1 MKKFKIGQLL
11 IWIWRRR
18 SPLVIFASIV
28 TLVAI
33 AGVLFWLLAPPI
45 WQTISQKP
53 GGEIPDSTRIELAKT
68 VAELFL
74 GVLVLETLYFTWRRV
89 TAAERTVEV
98 AQEGQITERFT
109 RAIDQLGSEKVP
121 IRLGGIYALER
132 IARDSAEDHWPV
144 MQVMMDC
151 VPRRPSLDKQPVG
164 DPSERSVPADV
175 QAVLRVLG
183 RLNTKHAE
191 PGRRLNLRKAD
202 LRGADLRDVNFR
214 EAILIEAD
222 LCEVLLDHAN
232 LQGAN
237 LALAEFR
244 CTILQ
249 NANLRGA
256 RLAPADLRGADLTS
270 ADLRKAKRDGANFQ
284 WGPLR
289 LTTEGIQGAIPASPS
304 RRTQLKEADLRG
316 ATLRNAYFQGADLT
330 NADFEGADLT
340 GSNFGRAIAR
350 DANDRVID
358 DMPLFN
364 TVLTGANFRRS
375 DIGGADFRTSVG
387 LTREQVNSAISDE
400 KTRLPDYLL
409 GGQDQSQ

>member
-1 MKKFKIGQLL
+1 
-11 IWIWRRR
+11 
-18 SPLVIFASIV
+18 
-28 TLVAI
+28 
-33 AGVLFWLLAPPI
+33 
-45 WQTISQKP
+45 
-53 GGEIPDSTRIELAKT
+53 
-68 VAELFL
+68 
-74 GVLVLETLYFTWRRV
+74 
-89 TAAERTVEV
+89 
-98 AQEGQITERFT
+98 
-109 RAIDQLGSEKVP
+109 
-121 IRLGGIYALER
+121 
-132 IARDSAEDHWPV
+132 
-144 MQVMMDC
+144 MDC

-175 QAVLRVLG
+175 QAVLTVLG
-183 RLNTKHAE
+183 RLNTKNAE

-222 LCEVLLDHAN
+222 LCEIPLDHAN

-270 ADLRKAKRDGANFQ
+270 ADLRKAKLDGANFQ

-330 NADFEGADLT
+330 NADFEGADLI
-340 GSNFGRAIAR
+340 GSNFGRAIAL

-358 DMPLFN
+358 DMPFGLAKQILFWVAGDLIQADRIFRSSRLFRPKWDERHG
-364 TVLTGANFRRS
+364 TLTYGQMTLANALK
-375 DIGGADFRTSVG
+375 GVG
-387 LTREQVNSAISDE
+387 EFYS
-400 KTRLPDYLL
+400 PP
-409 GGQDQSQ
+409 G

>member
-1 MKKFKIGQLL
+1 MKNVEMPAL
-11 IWIWRRR
+11 ILAIMG
-18 SPLVIFASIV
+18 IV
-28 TLVAI
+28 VLTL
-33 AGVLFWLLAPPI
+33 WLWVRPI
-45 WQTISQKP
+45 WQTIPLIPGADARISSQ
-53 GGEIPDSTRIELAKT
+53 IELIKT
-68 VAELFL
+68 AAAILL
-74 GVLVLETLYFTWRRV
+74 GGGVLGTMYFTWRRV
-89 TAAERTVEV
+89 NAAERTIEV
-98 AQEGQITERFT
+98 AQDGQITERFT

-175 QAVLRVLG
+175 QAILAVLG

-222 LCEVLLDHAN
+222 LCEILLDRAD

-256 RLAPADLRGADLTS
+256 RLAPADFRGADLTS
-270 ADLRKAKRDGANFQ
+270 ADLRKAKLDGANFQ

-289 LTTEGIQGAIPASPS
+289 LTTTEGIQGAIPENPS
-304 RRTQLKEADLRG
+304 RRTQLKEANLRG
-316 ATLRNAYFQGADLT
+316 AKLRNAYFQGADLT

-340 GSNFGRAIAR
+340 GSHFGRAIAL
-350 DANDRVID
+350 DADDRVID

-375 DIGGADFRTSVG
+375 NIRGADFRTSVG
-387 LTREQVNSAISDE
+387 LTRAQINSAISDE
-400 KTRLPDYLL
+400 NTRLPDYLS
-409 GGQDQSQ
+409 GGQDQSR

>member
-1 MKKFKIGQLL
+1 MKNVEMPAL
-11 IWIWRRR
+11 ILAIMG
-18 SPLVIFASIV
+18 IV
-28 TLVAI
+28 VLTL
-33 AGVLFWLLAPPI
+33 WLWVRPI
-45 WQTISQKP
+45 WQTIPLVPGAEARISSQ
-53 GGEIPDSTRIELAKT
+53 IELIKT
-68 VAELFL
+68 AAEILL
-74 GVLVLETLYFTWRRV
+74 GGAVLGTMYFTWRRV
-89 TAAERTVEV
+89 NAAERTIEV
-98 AQEGQITERFT
+98 ARDGQITERFT
-109 RAIDQLGSEKVP
+109 RAIDQLGSHKVS

-144 MQVMMDC
+144 MQVLMDC
-151 VPRRPSLDKQPVG
+151 VPRRLSLDKQPVG

-175 QAVLRVLG
+175 QAILTVLG

-202 LRGADLRDVNFR
+202 LRGVDLRDVNFR

-222 LCEVLLDHAN
+222 LCEVLLDDTN

-237 LALAEFR
+237 LALADFR

-256 RLAPADLRGADLTS
+256 RLALADFRGADLTN
-270 ADLRKAKRDGANFQ
+270 ADLRKANLDGANFQ

-289 LTTEGIQGAIPASPS
+289 LTTEGIQGAIPESPS

-340 GSNFGRAIAR
+340 GSHFGRAIAL
-350 DANDRVID
+350 DADDSVID

-375 DIGGADFRTSVG
+375 NIGGADFRTSVG
-387 LTREQVNSAISDE
+387 LTRAQVNSGISDD
-400 KTRLPDYLL
+400 KTTLPDYLSR
-409 GGQDQSQ
+409 GQDQSQ